1 MRRVSIVLA
10 AALTV
15 AALPSWAQTTPTA
28 AAATGGSGG
37 KAMIVLDG
45 SGSMWA
51 PVNGRP
57 RIEVAR
63 EALGELLKGWDPK
76 VEVGLMSYG
85 HRRKNDCSD
94 IEVLAPAAKV
104 DAAKLGA
111 IAGRISPQGM
121 TPLSAAVKQAA
132 ESLKYTEQRATVI
145 LISDGIETCKADP
158 CALGAELKKLGV
170 EFRAHVIGFAVQ
182 RQDEGGL
189 RCLANATGGK
199 YYTAGDA
206 AQLRD
211 ALRSA
216 GQEAAATPK
225 PAPPPPPPAAKPVA
239 KPAPPKVTLTVPKS
253 VVAGD
258 PLQVAWTG
266 STAKED
272 VVGFTFPRNET
283 INSNSVD
290 TSQGSPTT
298 LRAPDKPGPY
308 ELVYFDHVSGK
319 VVARVAIE
327 VVPAKATLEAV
338 ETIPLGGGVEV
349 AWTGPNNPGDF
360 ITIVPPAAAK
370 TEHRDY
376 ANTAAGTP
384 AKVRVPDR
392 AGTYEIRYVTGQDNE
407 ILARRTVVALPV
419 RVELSGPAEAPAGAK
434 VKVAWSG
441 APNNPGDFITIVKPD
456 AEKGAYGEYFK
467 TQDVDP
473 DAALLTVP
481 PQPGTYELRYVTAQ
495 TGETLARRP
504 IAALATKATIEAPAT
519 APAGSRIKV
528 AWTGPNNE
536 GDFVT
541 IVAPNAEKGAYTEYF
556 NTKSTDPNEATLVM
570 STKPGAYE
578 LRYVVGG
585 SNETLAKRPIT
596 VSAVQA
602 SLEVPATAPAGAR
615 IKVRWTGPG
624 NDGDFITVVRPDA
637 ERGDYTQYF
646 SPKDTEPDD
655 GKLVLPPRTG
665 DYEIRYVTGGEAR
678 ILARAPIKT
687 QPFTITLDAPAT
699 VRAGKEFDLTWTG
712 PKLPENFITLV
723 KPSDDPE
730 TAEQTVNVDAEQ
742 ELRFPAPSEP
752 GTYELRYVVPQ
763 LKRVMAKKTIV
774 VR

>member
-1 MRRVSIVLA
+1 MRRLPIVLA
-10 AALTV
+10 AALTLL
-15 AALPSWAQTTPTA
+15 AAPSGAQTTPTA
-28 AAATGGSGG
+28 AATGGGAG
-37 KAMIVLDG
+37 RAMIVLDG

-51 PVNGRP
+51 PVNGRA

-104 DAAKLGA
+104 DPAKLTA
-111 IAGRISPQGM
+111 IAGRITPMGM

-145 LISDGIETCKADP
+145 LISDGIETCRADP

-189 RCLANATGGK
+189 RCLAAATGGK

-216 GQEAAATPK
+216 GQEAAA
-225 PAPPPPPPAAKPVA
+225 PARPAAPPPAAKPA
-239 KPAPPKVTLTVPKS
+239 ARPAPPKVTLTAPKT

-258 PLQVAWTG
+258 ALQIAWTG
-266 STAKED
+266 STARD
-272 VVGFTFPRNET
+272 DMIGFTVPKNES
-283 INSNSVD
+283 ISSNAVD
-290 TSQGSPTT
+290 TAQGSPTT
-298 LRAPDKPGPY
+298 LRAPDKPGAY
-308 ELVYFDHVSGK
+308 ELVYLDRTAGRLI
-319 VVARVAIE
+319 ARAAIE

-338 ETIPLGGGVEV
+338 ETITLGGGVEV
-349 AWTGPNNPGDF
+349 AWTGPNNPGDY
-360 ITIVPPAAAK
+360 ITIVPTAAPK
-370 TEHRDY
+370 DEHRDF
-376 ANTAAGTP
+376 ATTSDGTP

-392 AGTYEIRYVTGQDNE
+392 AGTYQIRYVTGQDSE

-419 RVELSGPAEAPAGAK
+419 RVELSAPDQAPAGAR

-456 AEKGAYGEYFK
+456 AEKGAYTEYFK
-467 TQDVDP
+467 TQDTDP

-481 PQPGTYELRYVTAQ
+481 PQPGPYELRYVTAQ
-495 TGETLARRP
+495 TSETLARRP
-504 IAALATKATIEAPAT
+504 ILAAATKATVEAPAS
-519 APAGSRIKV
+519 APAGSRIKI
-528 AWTGPNNE
+528 AWTGPNND
-536 GDFVT
+536 GDFITV
-541 IVAPNAEKGAYTEYF
+541 VAPNAEKGAYTEYF
-556 NTKSTDPNEATLVM
+556 NTRNTDPNEAGLVM
-570 STKPGAYE
+570 STRPGTYE
-578 LRYVVGG
+578 IRYVVGG
-585 SNETLAKRPIT
+585 SNETLARRSIT

-615 IKVRWTGPG
+615 IRVKWTGPN

-637 ERGDYTQYF
+637 ERSDYTQYF
-646 SPKDTEPDD
+646 GPKDSDPEDAR
-655 GKLVLPPRTG
+655 LVLPARPG
-665 DYEIRYVTGGEAR
+665 DYEVRYVTGGEAR
-678 ILARAPIKT
+678 VLARVPIKA
-687 QPFTITLDAPAT
+687 QPFTVTLEAPDS
-699 VRAGKEFDLTWTG
+699 VRAGKEFELKWTG

-723 KPSDDPE
+723 KPADDPE
-730 TAEQTVNVDAEQ
+730 AADQTVAVDAEP
-742 ELRFPAPSEP
+742 ELRFTAPSEP

>member
-1 MRRVSIVLA
+1 MHRISIVLA
-10 AALTV
+10 AALAVV
-15 AALPSWAQTTPTA
+15 APGAWAQTTPTA
-28 AAATGGSGG
+28 ATTTGGGR
-37 KAMIVLDG
+37 AMIVLDG

-51 PVNGRP
+51 PVNGRA

-63 EALGELLKGWDPK
+63 EALGELLKGWDPA

-94 IEVLAPAAKV
+94 IEVLAPAGKV
-104 DAAKLGA
+104 DAAKLMA
-111 IAGRISPQGM
+111 IAGRITPMGM

-189 RCLANATGGK
+189 RCLAAATGGK

-216 GQEAAATPK
+216 GQEAAAPPK
-225 PAPPPPPPAAKPVA
+225 PAPPPPPPAKPVA
-239 KPAPPKVTLTVPKS
+239 KPAPPKVTLTAPKT

-258 PLQVAWTG
+258 PLQAAWSG
-266 STAKED
+266 SSARD
-272 VVGFTFPRNET
+272 DMIGFTVPKNET
-283 INSNSVD
+283 ISSNAVD

-298 LRAPDKPGPY
+298 LRAPDKPGAY
-308 ELVYFDHVSGK
+308 ELVYLDRAAGRVI
-319 VVARVAIE
+319 ARAAIE

-338 ETIPLGGGVEV
+338 ETITLGGTVEV

-360 ITIVPPAAAK
+360 ITIVPPAAPK
-370 TEHRDY
+370 NEHRDY
-376 ANTAAGTP
+376 ATTADGTP

-419 RVELSGPAEAPAGAK
+419 RVELAAPDQAPAGAR

-456 AEKGAYGEYFK
+456 ADKGTYNEYFVARD
-467 TQDVDP
+467 TDP
-473 DAALLTVP
+473 DAGSLVVP
-481 PQPGTYELRYVTAQ
+481 AQPGAYELRYVTAQ
-495 TGETLARRP
+495 SNEILARRP
-504 IAALATKATIEAPAT
+504 IVSSVTKATIKAPAS
-519 APAGSRIKV
+519 APAGARLKV
-528 AWTGPNNE
+528 TWTGPNND
-536 GDFVT
+536 GDFIT
-541 IVAPNAEKGAYTEYF
+541 IVAPDAAKGSYTSYF
-556 NTKSTDPNEATLVM
+556 NTKSIEPDDAVLQLPTR
-570 STKPGAYE
+570 PGAYE

-585 SNETLAKRPIT
+585 SSETLARRSFT

-602 SLEVPATAPAGAR
+602 TLEVPATAPAGAR
-615 IKVRWTGPG
+615 IRVKWSGPN

-637 ERGDYTQYF
+637 ERGEYTQYF
-646 SPKDTEPDD
+646 GPKDVDPEDAR
-655 GKLVLPPRTG
+655 LVVPPRPG
-665 DYEIRYVTGGEAR
+665 DYEVRYVTGGEAR
-678 ILARAPIKT
+678 VLARAPIKT
-687 QPFTITLDAPAT
+687 QPFTITLEAPDS
-699 VRAGKEFDLTWTG
+699 VGAGQEFDLKWTG
-712 PKLPENFITLV
+712 PKLPDNFITMV
-723 KPSDDPE
+723 KPSDVPE
-730 TAEQTVNVDAEQ
+730 AADQTVAVEAEE
-742 ELRFPAPSEP
+742 ELRFTAPSEP